1 MLLQHV
7 FRIWNRKLNK
17 NKFICLFLD
26 LLQSPEI
33 EFYPPVRVLKNE
45 LLFQLRKT
53 KLYTELYNLAVK
65 EYYRKPDLE
74 VLINICLND
83 VYLDLV
89 D

>member
-1 MLLQHV
+1 MYLS
-7 FRIWNRKLNK
+7 
-17 NKFICLFLD
+17 FLD

-33 EFYPPVRVLKNE
+33 GFYPPVRVLKNE
-45 LLFQLRKT
+45 LLFKLRET
-53 KLYTELYNLAVK
+53 KLYTELNNLAVK

-83 VYLDLV
+83 IYLDLI